1 MESNFDHLIL
11 PPKNHA
17 NNSKRKLNQIMSG
30 EILAIGQGGDDE
42 ASRDVEEVIVTDGK
56 VSQMVEKEILPD
68 PAESKVKSPVKMV
81 SKGIQVDVQ
90 PPPYRYSDL
99 CNTTIEKKT
108 DGHCFRNKKQ
118 AYLMR

>member
-1 MESNFDHLIL
+1 
-11 PPKNHA
+11 
-17 NNSKRKLNQIMSG
+17 MSG
-30 EILAIGQGGDDE
+30 DILAIGQGGDDE

-90 PPPYRYSDL
+90 PPPYRYSDF
-99 CNTTIEKKT
+99 CNTTIEKK
-108 DGHCFRNKKQ
+108 HFRNKTVSSYFI
-118 AYLMR
+118 AFLMR

>member
-1 MESNFDHLIL
+1 
-11 PPKNHA
+11 
-17 NNSKRKLNQIMSG
+17 MSG
-30 EILAIGQGGDDE
+30 DILEIGQGGDDE

-68 PAESKVKSPVKMV
+68 PTESKVKSPVKMV

-99 CNTTIEKKT
+99 CNNLQVCFTNQDFVVQICSKK
-108 DGHCFRNKKQ
+108 CYFP
-118 AYLMR
+118 

>member
-1 MESNFDHLIL
+1 
-11 PPKNHA
+11 
-17 NNSKRKLNQIMSG
+17 MSG
-30 EILAIGQGGDDE
+30 DILAIGQGGDDE

-90 PPPYRYSDL
+90 PPPYRYSDF
-99 CNTTIEKKT
+99 CNTTIS
-108 DGHCFRNKKQ
+108 DGHCFRNKTVGSYFI
-118 AYLMR
+118 AFLIR